1 MRQNVGESRHMGVHS
16 VSLGDRLN
24 GFGCDS
30 YDQRKQRFGNGY
42 GNLVH
47 TDAPF
52 LLRFGQKK
60 SRMDVLSIQLIKMI
74 YSYRMGTFRL
84 KEEFV

>member
-1 MRQNVGESRHMGVHS
+1 MRQKTGVFRHTGVPS
-16 VSLGDRLN
+16 VSLGDRLD
-24 GFGCDS
+24 GFGCDG

-52 LLRFGQKK
+52 LLKFGQKK
-60 SRMDVLSIQLIKMI
+60 NRMDVLSIRLMKMI
-74 YSYRMGTFRL
+74 YSYRVGL
-84 KEEFV
+84 FV